1 MTVRC
6 IEQIATKHMTF
17 RPGETYEGNEINE
30 HFWIVDSVGIATEDF
45 NLHFEV
51 LEEKKE
57 EVVITEEEA
66 EVPLVEKEEAVVTLE
81 AIEEEVKKETS
92 FSKRAGWHGK

>member
-17 RPGETYEGNEINE
+17 RAGETYEGNEINE

-45 NLHFEV
+45 HLHFEV

-66 EVPLVEKEEAVVTLE
+66 CEP
-81 AIEEEVKKETS
+81 IEEEKKEEEVVEETVPKKEKW
-92 FSKRAGWHGK
+92 FEKIRNYIFL

>member
-17 RPGETYEGNEINE
+17 RVGETYEGNEINE

-45 NLHFEV
+45 HLHFEV

-66 EVPLVEKEEAVVTLE
+66 CEP
-81 AIEEEVKKETS
+81 IEEEKKEEVVEETVPKKEKW
-92 FSKRAGWHGK
+92 FEKIRNYIFL